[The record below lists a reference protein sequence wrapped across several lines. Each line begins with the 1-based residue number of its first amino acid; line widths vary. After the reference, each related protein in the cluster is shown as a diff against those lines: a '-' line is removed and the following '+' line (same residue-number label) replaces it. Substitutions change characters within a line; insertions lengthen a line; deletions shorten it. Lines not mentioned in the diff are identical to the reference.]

1 MKHLVL
7 PMLLIAGPVAC
18 TSGDV
23 ILKEPQS
30 GYVQDVPSVLAGV
43 NWSDAQSVTVQLSEY
58 QFEPSGLVFEEG
70 APYRLVLRNAGKG
83 SHTFVSEGFFQAI
96 AAQKLISPDGEI
108 ATPYLKTIE
117 IPSQTEK
124 ELHFVAV
131 RKGTYPLEC
140 SILLHDT
147 FGMKGQISIQ

>member
-7 PMLLIAGPVAC
+7 LMLLIAGLVGC

-23 ILKEPQS
+23 TLDEPQT

-58 QFEPSGLVFEEG
+58 QFEPSDLVFEEG
-70 APYRLVLRNAGKG
+70 APYRLVLRNVGKG

-117 IPSQTEK
+117 VPSQTEK

-140 SILLHDT
+140 SVLLHDT
-147 FGMKGQISIQ
+147 FGMEGRISIQ

>member
-1 MKHLVL
+1 
-7 PMLLIAGPVAC
+7 MLLIGGLVGC

-23 ILKEPQS
+23 ILDEPQS
-30 GYVQDVPSVLAGV
+30 GYVRDVPSVLAGV
-43 NWSDAQSVTVQLSEY
+43 NWSEAQSVTVQLSGY

-70 APYRLVLRNAGKG
+70 APYRLVLRNVGKG

-96 AAQKLISPDGEI
+96 AAKKLLSPDGEFV
-108 ATPYLKTIE
+108 TPYLKTIDV
-117 IPSQTEK
+117 PSQTEK

-140 SILLHDT
+140 SVLLHDT
-147 FGMKGQISIQ
+147 FGMEGQISIQ

>member
-1 MKHLVL
+1 MKHLIL
-7 PMLLIAGPVAC
+7 PMLLIAGLVGC
-18 TSGDV
+18 TTGDV
-23 ILKEPQS
+23 ILDEPQA
-30 GYVQDVPSVLAGV
+30 GYVQDVPTVLAGV
-43 NWSDAQSVTVQLSEY
+43 NWSEAQSVTE
-58 QFEPSGLVFEEG
+58 FEPSELVFEEG
-70 APYRLVLRNAGKG
+70 APYRLVLRNLGTG

-96 AAQKLISPDGEI
+96 AAQKLISRDGEI

-140 SILLHDT
+140 SVLLHDS
-147 FGMKGQISIQ
+147 FGMEGQISIQ